1 MSPSDAPLHVETR
14 IAELREQIRRHN
26 NLYYGLGE
34 PEISDSEYDG
44 LFKALQDLEA
54 QRPDLVT
61 PDSPTQRVGTHLHI
75 SARTG
80 PWTATVNL
88 RPSSSQSG
96 KNPAEPFSKVPHDRP
111 LLSLDSVLAP
121 GDVYAFDKRVKK
133 ELAADRVEYVVEPKY
148 DGLSVVIIYENGTF
162 AGGATR
168 GDGQIGELITSN
180 LRSILSRLHCLKI
193 KGNVPQRIVVRG
205 EVYLRL
211 PDFQA
216 LNRQLTERGEKT
228 FANPRNAASGSL
240 RQLDAEIT
248 ASRPLALTCYD
259 LMVSSEPLPRTH
271 WETVDLLGTWN
282 LPVPESAMRCVCRD
296 VEEVIA
302 FHRSTME
309 KREALPFEIDGIVVK
324 LNSRDFQEQLGE
336 KSRSPRWAIAFK
348 FPPRKELTIVQDIV
362 VSVGRTGALTPI
374 ALLTPVEVGGVT
386 ISRATL
392 HNVEE
397 VARKDVRVGDTVKV
411 ERAGDV
417 IPDIVE
423 RVASPGEQRAA
434 PFAVPLACP
443 VCQSAV
449 VQEGPVYYCTGQTVC
464 SAQLKGS
471 IQHFASKGAL
481 NIEGLGEKTVAQL
494 VDKALVKDLS
504 NLYSLT
510 KEQLLS
516 LDGFAEK
523 SAAQLFSAIQQSK
536 TPSLER
542 FLFGLGIHHVGHH
555 VAQILASQFGSLDK
569 LLTVTREEL
578 LEIRDVGPEIAQS
591 VVSFFDEERN
601 VAVLN
606 AMKTLGVNVVSSEK
620 SGQAGPLEGK
630 SFVFTGGLESVS
642 RQEAAQRVAAL
653 GGRVTSA
660 VSKHTAYVIVG
671 KDPGSKLDEAKRLGI
686 ALLDE
691 TGFLDLIRSGD

>member
-1 MSPSDAPLHVETR
+1 MSPSDDSQKIQAQIT
-14 IAELREQIRRHN
+14 ELREQIRRHN
-26 NLYYGLGE
+26 ELYYGLGE
-34 PEISDSEYDG
+34 PEISDSEYDE
-44 LFKALQDLEA
+44 LFKALQDLEE
-54 QRPDLVT
+54 QHPDLVT
-61 PDSPTQRVGTHLHI
+61 PDSPTQRV
-75 SARTG
+75 
-80 PWTATVNL
+80 
-88 RPSSSQSG
+88 SG
-96 KNPAEPFSKVPHDRP
+96 VPLAQFAKVPHHRP
-111 LLSLDSVLAP
+111 LLSLDSVLIP
-121 GDVYAFDKRVKK
+121 EEISAFDKRVKK
-133 ELAADRVEYVVEPKY
+133 ELDVDRIEYVVEPKY
-148 DGLSVVIIYENGTF
+148 DGLSVVVVYENGTF
-162 AGGATR
+162 VSGATR
-168 GDGQIGELITSN
+168 GDGQTGENITPN
-180 LRSILSRLHCLKI
+180 LRSILSRLHCLNI

-211 PDFQA
+211 PDFQT

-248 ASRPLALTCYD
+248 ASRPLVLTCYD

-271 WETVDLLGTWN
+271 WETVDLLDAWD
-282 LPVPESAMRCVCRD
+282 LPVPDSAMRCVCRD

-302 FHRSTME
+302 FHRSMME
-309 KREALPFEIDGIVVK
+309 QREDLPFEIDGVVVK

-348 FPPRKELTIVQDIV
+348 FPPRKELTTVQDIV

-423 RVASPGEQRAA
+423 RVAVPGEQRAA

-464 SAQLKGS
+464 SAQLKGG

-494 VDKALVKDLS
+494 VDTALVKDLS
-504 NLYSLT
+504 DLYCLT

-523 SAAQLFSAIQQSK
+523 SAAQLFSAIEQSK
-536 TPSLER
+536 APSLER

-555 VAQILASQFGSLDK
+555 VAQILASQFGSLAK
-569 LLTVTREEL
+569 LMTATREEL
-578 LEIRDVGPEIAQS
+578 VDIRDIGPEIAQS
-591 VVSFFDEERN
+591 VVSFFAEPRN
-601 VAVLN
+601 VAVLDR
-606 AMKTLGVNVVSSEK
+606 MKVLGVAVQTVSHET

-642 RQEAAQRVAAL
+642 RQEASQRVEAL
-653 GGRVTSA
+653 GGRVTA
-660 VSKHTAYVIVG
+660 VVSKHTAYIVVG

-686 ALLDE
+686 PVLDE
-691 TGFLDLIRSGD
+691 AGFFDLLRSGD

>member
-1 MSPSDAPLHVETR
+1 MQARDGPWLLCASMSPSDIPS
-14 IAELREQIRRHN
+14 ELRDRITELRKQIRRHN
-26 NLYYGLGE
+26 RLYYDLGE
-34 PEISDSEYDG
+34 PEISDSEYDK
-44 LFKALQDLEA
+44 LFKELQDLEA
-54 QRPDLVT
+54 QYPDLLA
-61 PDSPTQRVGTHLHI
+61 PDSPTQRVGH
-75 SARTG
+75 SEVEADVS
-80 PWTATVNL
+80 PSPMAAATV
-88 RPSSSQSG
+88 
-96 KNPAEPFSKVPHDRP
+96 FSKVPHDRP
-111 LLSLDSVLAP
+111 LLSLDSVLVP
-121 GDVYAFDKRVKK
+121 DEVHAFDKRMKK
-133 ELAADRVEYVVEPKY
+133 ELDVDQIEYVVEPKY
-148 DGLSVVIIYENGTF
+148 DGLSVVIVYERGTF
-162 AGGATR
+162 VSGATR
-168 GDGQIGELITSN
+168 GDGQTGELITPN
-180 LRSILSRLHCLKI
+180 LRSILDRLSCREVR
-193 KGNVPQRIVVRG
+193 GDVPRRIVVRG
-205 EVYLRL
+205 EVYLPL

-216 LNRQLTERGEKT
+216 LNRELTERSEKT

-240 RQLDAEIT
+240 RQLDFRIT
-248 ASRPLALTCYD
+248 ESRPLVLTCYD
-259 LMVSSEPLPRTH
+259 LMVSSDPLPPTH
-271 WETVDLLGTWN
+271 WETVSALETWG
-282 LPVPESAMRCVCRD
+282 LPVPEQRQVCHGI
-296 VEEVIA
+296 EEVIA
-302 FHRSTME
+302 FHHGMME
-309 KREALPFEIDGIVVK
+309 QREDLPFEIDGVVVK
-324 LNSRDFQEQLGE
+324 LNSRDHQEQLGE
-336 KSRSPRWAIAFK
+336 KSRSPRWAVAFK
-348 FPPRKELTIVQDIV
+348 FPPRKELTIVRDIV

-423 RVASPGEQRAA
+423 RVAVPGEQRAA

-449 VQEGPVYYCTGQTVC
+449 VQEGSVYYCTGQTVC
-464 SAQLKGS
+464 SAQLKGG

-481 NIEGLGEKTVAQL
+481 NIENLGEKTVAQL
-494 VDKALVKDLS
+494 VDKALVRNLADL
-504 NLYSLT
+504 YRLT

-523 SAAQLFSAIQQSK
+523 SATQLLAAIEHSK
-536 TPSLER
+536 APSLQR

-569 LLTVTREEL
+569 FLTVTREEL

-591 VVSFFDEERN
+591 VVSFFAEERN

-606 AMKTLGVNVVSSEK
+606 AMKTLGVNVRTGSSEK

-642 RQEAAQRVAAL
+642 RQEAAQRVEAL
-653 GGRVTSA
+653 GGRVISA
-660 VSKHTAYVIVG
+660 VSKHTAYLVVG

-686 ALLDE
+686 PVLDE
-691 TGFLDLIRSGD
+691 AGFFDLIQSGD

>member
-1 MSPSDAPLHVETR
+1 MSPSDDSQKIQAQ
-14 IAELREQIRRHN
+14 IAELREQIRHHEH
-26 NLYYGLGE
+26 LYYGLGE
-34 PEISDSEYDG
+34 PEISDSEYDK
-44 LFKALQDLEA
+44 LFKKLQDLEEEY
-54 QRPDLVT
+54 PDLVD
-61 PDSPTQRVGTHLHI
+61 PDSPTQRV
-75 SARTG
+75 
-80 PWTATVNL
+80 
-88 RPSSSQSG
+88 SG
-96 KNPAEPFSKVPHDRP
+96 VPLAQFAKVPHDRP
-111 LLSLDSVLAP
+111 LLSLDSVLNP
-121 GDVYAFDKRVKK
+121 DEVYAFDKRVKK
-133 ELAADRVEYVVEPKY
+133 ELDVDQIEYAVEPKY
-148 DGLSVVIIYENGTF
+148 DGLSVVVVYENGMFTR
-162 AGGATR
+162 GATR
-168 GDGQIGELITSN
+168 GDGQTGENITPN
-180 LRSILSRLHCLKI
+180 LQSILARLECRKL

-216 LNRQLTERGEKT
+216 LNRQLTERSEKT
-228 FANPRNAASGSL
+228 FANPRNAAVGSL
-240 RQLDAEIT
+240 RQLDPNIT
-248 ASRPLALTCYD
+248 ASRPLVLTCYD
-259 LMVSSEPLPRTH
+259 LMVSSDPFPRTH
-271 WETVDLLGTWN
+271 WEIVSLLETWG
-282 LPVPESAMRCVCRD
+282 LPVPEPVQRQVCHGI
-296 VEEVIA
+296 EEVIA
-302 FHRSTME
+302 FHRGMME
-309 KREALPFEIDGIVVK
+309 KREDLPFEIDGIVVK

-348 FPPRKELTIVQDIV
+348 FPPRKELTTVQDIV

-423 RVASPGEQRAA
+423 RVAFPGEQRAA

-464 SAQLKGS
+464 SAQLKGG
-471 IQHFASKGAL
+471 IQHFASKSAL

-504 NLYSLT
+504 DLYRLT

-523 SAAQLFSAIQQSK
+523 SAAQLLSAIEQSK
-536 TPSLER
+536 APSLER

-555 VAQILASQFGSLDK
+555 VAQILAPQFGSLAK
-569 LLTVTREEL
+569 LMTATREEL
-578 LEIRDVGPEIAQS
+578 VDIRDIGPEIAQS
-591 VVSFFDEERN
+591 VVSFFAEPRN
-601 VAVLN
+601 VAVLDR
-606 AMKTLGVNVVSSEK
+606 MKVLGVAVQTVSRETSEQT
-620 SGQAGPLEGK
+620 SPLKGK

-642 RQEAAQRVAAL
+642 RQEAAQRVEAL

-660 VSKHTAYVIVG
+660 VSKHTAYIVVG
-671 KDPGSKLDEAKRLGI
+671 KDPGSKLDEANRLGI
-686 ALLDE
+686 PVLDE
-691 TGFLDLIRSGD
+691 AGFLDLIRSADTGSSPPL

>member
-1 MSPSDAPLHVETR
+1 MSPSDAPLHVEVR

-26 NLYYGLGE
+26 DLYYGLGE
-34 PEISDSEYDG
+34 PEISDSEYDN
-44 LFKALQDLEA
+44 LFKELQDLEA
-54 QRPDLVT
+54 LHPDLVT
-61 PDSPTQRVGTHLHI
+61 TDSPTQQVGGVPVVEREARAAI
-75 SARTG
+75 GAPAGSAEV
-80 PWTATVNL
+80 PVKNL
-88 RPSSSQSG
+88 LEQF
-96 KNPAEPFSKVPHDRP
+96 AKVPHDRP

-121 GDVYAFDKRVKK
+121 DDVSAFDKRVRR
-133 ELAADRVEYVVEPKY
+133 ELDVDRIEYVVEPKY
-148 DGLSVVIIYENGTF
+148 DGLSVVMIYEHGTF
-162 AGGATR
+162 TLGATR
-168 GDGQIGELITSN
+168 GDGHTGENVTPN
-180 LRSILSRLHCLKI
+180 LLAILDRLACLTLH
-193 KGNVPQRIVVRG
+193 GDVPQRIVVRG

-216 LNRQLTERGEKT
+216 LNRQLTERGEKA

-240 RQLDAEIT
+240 RQLDAEMT

-271 WETVDLLGTWN
+271 WGTVDLLDAWG
-282 LPVPESAMRCVCRD
+282 LPIPESAMRCVCRD

-302 FHRSTME
+302 FHRSMME
-309 KREALPFEIDGIVVK
+309 KREDLPFEIDGIVVK

-348 FPPRKELTIVQDIV
+348 FPPRKELTTVQDIV

-423 RVASPGEQRAA
+423 RVAFPGEQRAA
-434 PFAVPLACP
+434 PFVVPPACP

-464 SAQLKGS
+464 SAQLKGG

-504 NLYSLT
+504 DLYRLT
-510 KEQLLS
+510 KEQFLS

-523 SAAQLFSAIQQSK
+523 SAAQLFSAIEHSK

-591 VVSFFDEERN
+591 VVSFFGEERN
-601 VAVLN
+601 VTVLN
-606 AMKTLGVNVVSSEK
+606 AMKTLGVNVRTVSSEK
-620 SGQAGPLEGK
+620 RGQAGPLEGK

-642 RQEAAQRVAAL
+642 RQEAAQRVEAL

-660 VSKHTAYVIVG
+660 VSKHTAYIIVG

-686 ALLDE
+686 ASLDE
-691 TGFLDLIRSGD
+691 TGFLDLIRSGN

>member
-1 MSPSDAPLHVETR
+1 MSPSDDSQKIQAQ

-26 NLYYGLGE
+26 ELYYGLGE

-44 LFKALQDLEA
+44 LFKALQDLEE
-54 QRPDLVT
+54 QHPDLVT
-61 PDSPTQRVGTHLHI
+61 PDSPTQRV
-75 SARTG
+75 
-80 PWTATVNL
+80 
-88 RPSSSQSG
+88 SG
-96 KNPAEPFSKVPHDRP
+96 VPLAQFAKVPHDRP
-111 LLSLDSVLAP
+111 LLSLDSVLVP
-121 GDVYAFDKRVKK
+121 EEISAFDKRVKK
-133 ELAADRVEYVVEPKY
+133 ELDVDRIEYVVEPKY
-148 DGLSVVIIYENGTF
+148 DGLSVVVVYENGTF
-162 AGGATR
+162 VSGATR
-168 GDGQIGELITSN
+168 GDGQTGENITPN

-248 ASRPLALTCYD
+248 ASRPLVLTCYD
-259 LMVSSEPLPRTH
+259 MMVSSEPLPRTH
-271 WETVDLLGTWN
+271 WETVDLLDAWD
-282 LPVPESAMRCVCRD
+282 LPVPDSAMRCVCRD

-302 FHRSTME
+302 FHRSMME
-309 KREALPFEIDGIVVK
+309 KREDLPFEIDGIVVK

-348 FPPRKELTIVQDIV
+348 FPPRKELTTVQDIV

-423 RVASPGEQRAA
+423 RVAIPGEQRAA

-449 VQEGPVYYCTGQTVC
+449 VQEGPVYYCTGPTVC
-464 SAQLKGS
+464 SAQLKGG

-494 VDKALVKDLS
+494 VDTALVKDLS
-504 NLYSLT
+504 DLYRLT
-510 KEQLLS
+510 KEQFLS

-523 SAAQLFSAIQQSK
+523 SAAQLFSAIEQSK
-536 TPSLER
+536 APSLER

-555 VAQILASQFGSLDK
+555 VAQILVSQFGSLDR
-569 LLTVTREEL
+569 LLTATREEL
-578 LEIRDVGPEIAQS
+578 VEIRDIGPEIAQS
-591 VVSFFDEERN
+591 VVSFFAEPRN
-601 VAVLN
+601 VAVLDR
-606 AMKTLGVNVVSSEK
+606 MKVLGVAVQTVAHET
-620 SGQAGPLEGK
+620 SGQAGPLKGK
-630 SFVFTGGLESVS
+630 SFVFTGALESVS
-642 RQEAAQRVAAL
+642 RQEASQRVEAI
-653 GGRVTSA
+653 GGRVTAA
-660 VSKHTAYVIVG
+660 VSKHTAYIVVG

-686 ALLDE
+686 PVLDE
-691 TGFLDLIRSGD
+691 AGFLDLIRSADAGSFPPL

>member
-1 MSPSDAPLHVETR
+1 MTPSNAPLHIQAR
-14 IAELREQIRRHN
+14 IDELRKQIGRHDH
-26 NLYYGLGE
+26 LYYGLGE
-34 PEISDSEYDG
+34 PEISDSEYDK
-44 LFKALQDLEA
+44 LFKELQNLEE
-54 QRPDLVT
+54 QYPDLVT
-61 PDSPTQRVGTHLHI
+61 SESPTQRVGAHFHI
-75 SARTG
+75 SVRKPTASASLTG
-80 PWTATVNL
+80 ESPV
-88 RPSSSQSG
+88 
-96 KNPAEPFSKVPHDRP
+96 EPFSKVPHDRP
-111 LLSLDSVLAP
+111 LLSLDSVLVP
-121 GDVYAFDKRVKK
+121 DDVYAFDKRVQK
-133 ELAADRVEYVVEPKY
+133 ELEAERIEYVVEPKY
-148 DGLSVVIIYENGTF
+148 DGLSVVIVYEDGKF

-168 GDGQIGELITSN
+168 GDGQTGELITPN
-180 LRSILSRLHCLKI
+180 LWSILSRRQCLKI
-193 KGNVPQRIVVRG
+193 EGNVPQRIVVRG

-240 RQLDAEIT
+240 RQLNAEIT
-248 ASRPLALTCYD
+248 ASRPLVLTCYD
-259 LMVSSEPLPRTH
+259 LMVSSAPLPLTH
-271 WETVDLLGTWN
+271 WETVTKLHAWG
-282 LPVPESAMRCVCRD
+282 LPVPDPAQRQLCNGI
-296 VEEVIA
+296 EEVIA
-302 FHRSTME
+302 FHRSMLE
-309 KREALPFEIDGIVVK
+309 KREDLPFEIDGIVVK

-336 KSRSPRWAIAFK
+336 KSRSPRWAVAFK
-348 FPPRKELTIVQDIV
+348 FPPRKELTTVQDIV

-374 ALLTPVEVGGVT
+374 ALLMPVEVGGVT

-397 VARKDVRVGDTVKV
+397 VTRKDVRVGDTVKV

-423 RVASPGEQRAA
+423 RVAVPGEQRAG
-434 PFAVPLACP
+434 PFEVPHACP

-464 SAQLKGS
+464 SAQLKGG

-504 NLYSLT
+504 DLYRLT
-510 KEQLLS
+510 KDQLLS
-516 LDGFAEK
+516 LEGFAEK
-523 SAAQLFSAIQQSK
+523 SATQLLSAIAQSRA
-536 TPSLER
+536 PALER
-542 FLFGLGIHHVGHH
+542 FLFGLGIHHVGQH
-555 VAQILASQFGSLDK
+555 VARILASQFGSLAK

-591 VVSFFDEERN
+591 VVSFFAEERN

-606 AMKTLGVNVVSSEK
+606 AMKTLEVNVRTVSSEK
-620 SGQAGPLEGK
+620 SGQAGPLQGK

-642 RQEAAQRVAAL
+642 RQEATQRLQAL
-653 GGRVTSA
+653 GGRVTSS
-660 VSKHTAYVIVG
+660 VSKHTAYVVIG

-686 ALLDE
+686 PVLDE
-691 TGFLDLIRSGD
+691 SGFLELLRAGGD

>member
-1 MSPSDAPLHVETR
+1 MSPSDAPRSIQAR
-14 IAELREQIRRHN
+14 IAELRERIRRHN
-26 NLYYGLGE
+26 RLYYGLGK
-34 PEISDSEYDG
+34 PEISDSEYDK
-44 LFKALQDLEA
+44 LFQSLQDLEE
-54 QRPDLVT
+54 QYPDLVV
-61 PDSPTQRVGTHLHI
+61 PDSPTQRVGYI
-75 SARTG
+75 EVEDYGSSPPAVASAS
-80 PWTATVNL
+80 V
-88 RPSSSQSG
+88 
-96 KNPAEPFSKVPHDRP
+96 FSKVPHDRP

-121 GDVYAFDKRVKK
+121 DDVYAFDKRVKK
-133 ELAADRVEYVVEPKY
+133 ELEIERIEYVVEPKY
-148 DGLSVVIIYENGTF
+148 DGLSVVIVYEEGKF

-168 GDGQIGELITSN
+168 GDGQTGELITPN
-180 LRSILSRLHCLKI
+180 LRSILSRLQCLTI
-193 KGNVPQRIVVRG
+193 EGNVPKRIVVRG

-216 LNRQLTERGEKT
+216 LNRQLAERGEKT

-240 RQLDAEIT
+240 RQLDAGIT
-248 ASRPLALTCYD
+248 ASRPLVLTCYD
-259 LMVSSEPLPRTH
+259 LMVSSDPLPLTH
-271 WETVDLLGTWN
+271 WETVTKLHEWGLL
-282 LPVPESAMRCVCRD
+282 VPDPAQRQLCNGI
-296 VEEVIA
+296 EEVIA
-302 FHRSTME
+302 FHRSMME
-309 KREALPFEIDGIVVK
+309 QREDLPFEIDGIVVK

-423 RVASPGEQRAA
+423 RIEIPGEQRAGAFEA
-434 PFAVPLACP
+434 PRACP

-449 VQEGPVYYCTGQTVC
+449 VQEGPVYYCTGRTVC
-464 SAQLKGS
+464 SAQLKGG

-481 NIEGLGEKTVAQL
+481 NIEGLGGKTVAQL
-494 VDKALVKDLS
+494 VDKALVKDLAD
-504 NLYSLT
+504 LYRLT
-510 KEQLLS
+510 EEQLLS

-523 SAAQLFSAIQQSK
+523 SAAQLLVAISQSK

-569 LLTVTREEL
+569 LLAVTREEL
-578 LEIRDVGPEIAQS
+578 LEIHDVGPEIAQS
-591 VVSFFDEERN
+591 VVSFFAEERN

-606 AMKTLGVNVVSSEK
+606 AMKTLGVNVQAVSSEK
-620 SGQAGPLEGK
+620 SGQAGPLKGK
-630 SFVFTGGLESVS
+630 SFVFTGGLENVS
-642 RQEAAQRVAAL
+642 RPEATQRLQAL
-653 GGRVTSA
+653 GGRVTSS
-660 VSKHTAYVIVG
+660 VSKHTSYVVVG

-686 ALLDE
+686 TVLDE
-691 TGFLDLIRSGD
+691 AGFLELLRAGGD

>member
-1 MSPSDAPLHVETR
+1 MSPSDAPLQVKAR
-14 IAELREQIRRHN
+14 IAELREKIRHHDD
-26 NLYYGLGE
+26 LYYGQGTM
-34 PEISDSEYDG
+34 EISDSAYDK
-44 LFKALQDLEA
+44 LFKELQELEEHY
-54 QRPDLVT
+54 PDLVI
-61 PDSPTQRVGTHLHI
+61 PESPTQRVGA
-75 SARTG
+75 AR
-80 PWTATVNL
+80 L
-88 RPSSSQSG
+88 ERFEQ
-96 KNPAEPFSKVPHDRP
+96 FLKVPHDRP
-111 LLSLDSVLAP
+111 LLSLDSVLSR
-121 GDVYAFDKRVKK
+121 DEVYAFDKRVKK
-133 ELAADRVEYVVEPKY
+133 ELEVDGLEYVVEPKY
-148 DGLSVVIIYENGTF
+148 DGLSVVVVYENGTF

-168 GDGQIGELITSN
+168 GDGQTGELITPN
-180 LRSILSRLHCLKI
+180 LRSILSRLRCLKI
-193 KGNVPQRIVVRG
+193 KGDVPQRIVVRG

-216 LNRQLTERGEKT
+216 LNRLLTECGEKT

-240 RQLDAEIT
+240 RQLDFRIT
-248 ASRPLALTCYD
+248 ESRPLELTCYD
-259 LMVSSEPLPRTH
+259 LMVSSDLLPRTH
-271 WETVDLLGTWN
+271 WESVSFLEAWG
-282 LPVPESAMRCVCRD
+282 LPVPESVQRRVCHD
-296 VEEVIA
+296 VEEVLA
-302 FHRSTME
+302 FHRSMME
-309 KREALPFEIDGIVVK
+309 QREDLPFEIDGVVVK

-348 FPPRKELTIVQDIV
+348 FPPRKELTTVQDIV

-423 RVASPGEQRAA
+423 RVACPGEQRAA
-434 PFAVPLACP
+434 PFEVPLACP
-443 VCQSAV
+443 VCQAAV

-464 SAQLKGS
+464 SAQLKGG

-504 NLYSLT
+504 DLYRLT
-510 KEQLLS
+510 KDQLLS

-523 SAAQLFSAIQQSK
+523 SAAQLLSAIEQNT

-555 VAQILASQFGSLDK
+555 VAQILASQFGSLDR

-578 LEIRDVGPEIAQS
+578 LEIHDIGPEIAQS
-591 VVSFFDEERN
+591 VVSFFAEERN

-606 AMKTLGVNVVSSEK
+606 DMKTLGVNVRTVSAEK
-620 SGQAGPLEGK
+620 SGQAGPLQGK
-630 SFVFTGGLESVS
+630 SFVFTGGLGSVS
-642 RQEAAQRVAAL
+642 RQEAAQRVEAL

-660 VSKHTAYVIVG
+660 VSKHTAYIVVG
-671 KDPGSKLDEAKRLGI
+671 KDPGSKLDEAKRLAI
-686 ALLDE
+686 PVLDE
-691 TGFLDLIRSGD
+691 AGFLELCRAGGD